1 MTGKEAAPLVDVHS
15 MHGGKVTFIGVL
27 LMTLLSFPGE
37 IFSER
42 DQ

>member
-1 MTGKEAAPLVDVHS
+1 MNGNEEALLVDVHS
-15 MHGGKVTFIGVL
+15 MHGGKVPVTDVV
-27 LMTLLSFPGE
+27 LMTLLSFPSD